1 MKIPND
7 EQNMNFKLHHDY
19 IIECAKNNYGLRSH
33 GFLYKV
39 INGFTAVLANNIYI
53 KDNKVMFENYE
64 DKDFICYKT
73 KYIKKDSIIE
83 FRYECNAHCRDVDG
97 DYWVIDKSILAL
109 CCEPFAKIDHK
120 TRSENKLN
128 LKEILSNE
136 LYTKLLRE
144 D

>member
-7 EQNMNFKLHHDY
+7 EQNMNFKLHRDY
-19 IIECAKNNYGLRSH
+19 ITECAKNNYGLRSH

-39 INGFTAVLANNIYI
+39 INGFTALLTNNIYI

-64 DKDFICYKT
+64 YKDFICYKT

-83 FRYECNAHCRDVDG
+83 FRYECDAHCRDVDG
-97 DYWVIDKSILAL
+97 DYCVIDKSILAL
-109 CCEPFAKIDHK
+109 CCEPFAKIDHN
-120 TRSENKLN
+120 TRNDTKLG
-128 LKEILSNE
+128 LKEFLSNE
-136 LYTKLLRE
+136 LYTELLRE